1 MKSVHAV
8 LIGLAVLASPIS
20 SFSAMAAAEVPV
32 ASASDAIAHA
42 IGHRASGAYED
53 FYESRGYR
61 PLWIEGGIVGPDAQR
76 LLKLLDDAALDG
88 LKPSRY
94 KASRLRKAIAAA
106 DLGDPDDLAR
116 AEVDLTRAFVRYVQD
131 SRRVR
136 DVGIDYADPALK
148 PEKPGVERV
157 LRAAVLG
164 KSFGDYIQSMGWMSP
179 HYVDMRGILKTAL
192 DKQLDPQVIRAI
204 RRNLE
209 RARHLPPASVRH
221 IVVDAA
227 SARLWYYQA
236 GKEVGSMKVV
246 VGAQATQTPLLI
258 GSLNYAIVNPY
269 WNVPDYLI
277 RDNVARKVLSG
288 RTLASMHMEA
298 LSDWSA
304 TPAVLDPA
312 TLDWQAIAAGQQ
324 AIRIRELPG
333 PHNSMGAVK
342 FVFPNDQGIYLH
354 DTPNRDLFRKD
365 DRHLSNGCIRLE
377 KAWVLGRWMMGKAL
391 DDRPKSSIPEFAI
404 PMPAT
409 VPVYLTYLTVTR
421 DKAGRIA
428 MLPDIYGHDTVER

>member
-8 LIGLAVLASPIS
+8 LIGLAVIASPIS
-20 SFSAMAAAEVPV
+20 SFP
-32 ASASDAIAHA
+32 ASAAPATPAASATDALADAIAR
-42 IGHRASGAYED
+42 RASGPFED
-53 FYESRGYR
+53 FYASRGYR
-61 PLWIEGGIVGPDAQR
+61 PLWIDGRIIGADAQAF
-76 LLKLLDDAALDG
+76 LKILDDAALDG

-94 KASRLRKAIAAA
+94 KAQRLRKAIAEA
-106 DLGDPDDLAR
+106 DSGDADALAR

-131 SRRVR
+131 ARRTR
-136 DVGIDYADPALK
+136 NVGVDYADLALK
-148 PEKPGVERV
+148 PRKQSPERV

-164 KSFGDYIQSMGWMSP
+164 KSFGDYVRSMGWMSP
-179 HYVDMRGILKTAL
+179 HYVEMREILRTAL
-192 DKQLDPQVIRAI
+192 AQRLDAHVIDTI
-204 RRNLE
+204 RFNRE

-227 SARLWYYQA
+227 SAQLWYYQA
-236 GKEVGSMKVV
+236 GKEVGTMKVV
-246 VGAQATQTPLLI
+246 VGAQATQTPLLV

-277 RDNVARKVLSG
+277 RDNVARKILGG

-312 TLDWQAIAAGQQ
+312 TIDWQAVSTGQQ
-324 AIRIRELPG
+324 AIRLRELPG
-333 PHNSMGAVK
+333 PHNSMGDVK
-342 FVFPNDQGIYLH
+342 FVFPNDHGIYLH

-391 DDRPKSSIPEFAI
+391 DDRPKTKAPEIAI

-409 VPVYLTYLTVTR
+409 VPVYLTYLTVMRTKSGVAIR
-421 DKAGRIA
+421 
-428 MLPDIYGHDTVER
+428 PDVYGLDQAKR

>member
-20 SFSAMAAAEVPV
+20 SFPALAAAEVPV
-32 ASASDAIAHA
+32 ASASDAIVSA
-42 IGHRASGAYED
+42 IGRRASGPFED
-53 FYESRGYR
+53 FYKSRGYR
-61 PLWIEGGIVGPDAQR
+61 PLWIEGRIVGPDAQR
-76 LLKLLDDAALDG
+76 FLQLLDDASLDG

-94 KASRLRKAIAAA
+94 KASRLRKTIAAA
-106 DLGDPDDLAR
+106 DLGDPDELAR

-131 SRRVR
+131 SRRVKN
-136 DVGIDYADPALK
+136 VGVEYADLALK
-148 PEKPGVERV
+148 PGKQSPERV

-164 KSFGDYIQSMGWMSP
+164 KSFGDYIRSMGWMSP
-179 HYVDMRGILKTAL
+179 HYVDMREILKAAL
-192 DKQLDPQVIRAI
+192 DQRLDAQVVRAI
-204 RRNLE
+204 RLNLE

-236 GKEVGSMKVV
+236 GKEAGSMRVV

-288 RTLASMHMEA
+288 RTLASMRMEA
-298 LSDWSA
+298 LADWSA

-333 PHNSMGAVK
+333 PLNSMGQVK
-342 FVFPNDQGIYLH
+342 FVFPNDHGIYLH

-377 KAWVLGRWMMGKAL
+377 KAWVLGRWMMGQAL
-391 DDRPKSSIPEFAI
+391 DDRPKSKSPEFAI
-404 PMPAT
+404 PMSAT
-409 VPVYLTYLTVTR
+409 VPVYLTYLTVMR
-421 DKAGRIA
+421 SKDGVSIR
-428 MLPDIYGHDTVER
+428 PDVYGLDQPKK

>member
-8 LIGLAVLASPIS
+8 LIGLAIVASPIS
-20 SFSAMAAAEVPV
+20 SLPATAAPQMV
-32 ASASDAIAHA
+32 ATPASDALAEA
-42 IGHRASGAYED
+42 IGGRASGPFED
-53 FYESRGYR
+53 FYKSRGYR
-61 PLWIEGGIVGPDAQR
+61 PLWIDGSVIGSDAQAF
-76 LLKLLDDAALDG
+76 LKILDDAGLDG

-94 KASRLRKAIAAA
+94 KAQRLRKAIAEA
-106 DLGDPDDLAR
+106 DSGDADALAR
-116 AEVDLTRAFVRYVQD
+116 AEVDLSRAFVRYVQD
-131 SRRVR
+131 ARRTKN
-136 DVGIDYADPALK
+136 VGVDYADLALK
-148 PEKPGVERV
+148 PGKQSPERV

-164 KSFGDYIQSMGWMSP
+164 KSFSHYVRSMGWMSP
-179 HYVDMRGILKTAL
+179 HYVEMREMLRTAL
-192 DKQLDPQVIRAI
+192 DQRLDAHVIDTI
-204 RRNLE
+204 RLNRE

-236 GKEVGSMKVV
+236 GKQVGSMKVV
-246 VGAQATQTPLLI
+246 VGAQATQTPLLV

-277 RDNVARKVLSG
+277 RDNVARKILSG

-304 TPAVLDPA
+304 TPAVLNPA
-312 TLDWQAIAAGQQ
+312 AIDWQAVAAGQQ
-324 AIRIRELPG
+324 EIRLRELPG
-333 PHNSMGAVK
+333 PHNSMGDVK
-342 FVFPNDQGIYLH
+342 FVFPNAHGIYLH

-391 DDRPKSSIPEFAI
+391 DDRPKSKAPEIAI
-404 PMPAT
+404 PMAAT
-409 VPVYLTYLTVTR
+409 VPVYLTYLTVMR
-421 DKAGRIA
+421 SKNGVAIR
-428 MLPDIYGHDTVER
+428 PDVYGLDQAKK

>member
-8 LIGLAVLASPIS
+8 LIGLAIIASPIS
-20 SFSAMAAAEVPV
+20 SIPALAAPEIPAAP
-32 ASASDAIAHA
+32 ASDALADAIAR
-42 IGHRASGAYED
+42 RASGPFED
-53 FYESRGYR
+53 FYASRGYR
-61 PLWIEGGIVGPDAQR
+61 PLWIDGRIIGADAQA
-76 LLKLLDDAALDG
+76 LLKILDDAALDG

-94 KASRLRKAIAAA
+94 KAQRLRKAIAEA
-106 DLGDPDDLAR
+106 DSGNADALAR
-116 AEVDLTRAFVRYVQD
+116 AEVDLSRAFVRYVQD
-131 SRRVR
+131 ARRTKN
-136 DVGIDYADPALK
+136 VGVTYADLALK
-148 PEKPGVERV
+148 PGKQSPERV

-164 KSFGDYIQSMGWMSP
+164 KSFGEYVRSMGWMSP
-179 HYVDMRGILKTAL
+179 HYVEMREILRTAL
-192 DKQLDPQVIRAI
+192 DQRLDAHVIDTI
-204 RRNLE
+204 RLNRE
-209 RARHLPPASVRH
+209 RTRHLPPASVRH

-246 VGAQATQTPLLI
+246 VGAQATQTPLLV

-277 RDNVARKVLSG
+277 RDNVARKILSG

-312 TLDWQAIAAGQQ
+312 TLDWQAIATGQQ
-324 AIRIRELPG
+324 EIRLRELPG

-342 FVFPNDQGIYLH
+342 FVFPNDHGIYLH
-354 DTPNRDLFRKD
+354 DTPNRDLFSKD
-365 DRHLSNGCIRLE
+365 DRHFSNGCIRLE

-391 DDRPKSSIPEFAI
+391 DDRPKSKAPEIAI
-404 PMPAT
+404 PMAAT
-409 VPVYLTYLTVTR
+409 VPVYLTYLTVMR
-421 DKAGRIA
+421 SKDGVSIR
-428 MLPDIYGHDTVER
+428 PDVYGLDQPKK

>member
-8 LIGLAVLASPIS
+8 LIGLAVVASPI
-20 SFSAMAAAEVPV
+20 FSHSATAAPQTEAAPT
-32 ASASDAIAHA
+32 SDAVTAAIA
-42 IGHRASGAYED
+42 RRVPGALED
-53 FYESRGYR
+53 FYASRANR
-61 PLWIEGGIVGPDAQR
+61 PLWVDGRMIGADAQAFLR
-76 LLKLLDDAALDG
+76 ILEDAALDG

-94 KASRLRKAIAAA
+94 KVKRLRKAIAAA
-106 DLGDPDDLAR
+106 DAGDADDLAR
-116 AEVDLTRAFVRYVQD
+116 AEIDLSRAFVRYVQD
-131 SRRVR
+131 SRRAK
-136 DVGIDYADPALK
+136 DVGVAYADPELRQGK
-148 PEKPGVERV
+148 PSPERV

-164 KSFGDYIQSMGWMSP
+164 KSFGDYVRSMGWMSP
-179 HYVDMRGILKTAL
+179 HYVQVREILRTAL
-192 DKQLDPQVIRAI
+192 DRRLDDHVIDTI
-204 RRNLE
+204 RLNRE

-221 IVVDAA
+221 IVVDSA

-246 VGAQATQTPLLI
+246 VGARATQTPLLV

-277 RDNVARKVLSG
+277 RDNVARKILSG
-288 RTLASMHMEA
+288 RTLKSMHMEV

-304 TPAVLDPA
+304 TPAVLDP
-312 TLDWQAIAAGQQ
+312 TTIDWQAVATGQQ
-324 AIRIRELPG
+324 AIRVRELPG
-333 PHNSMGAVK
+333 PHNSMGDVK
-342 FVFPNDQGIYLH
+342 FVFPNDHGIYLH

-391 DDRPKSSIPEFAI
+391 DERPKSKAPEIAI
-404 PMPAT
+404 PMPAP

-421 DKAGRIA
+421 SKNGIA
-428 MLPDIYGHDTVER
+428 IRPDVYGLDQAKK